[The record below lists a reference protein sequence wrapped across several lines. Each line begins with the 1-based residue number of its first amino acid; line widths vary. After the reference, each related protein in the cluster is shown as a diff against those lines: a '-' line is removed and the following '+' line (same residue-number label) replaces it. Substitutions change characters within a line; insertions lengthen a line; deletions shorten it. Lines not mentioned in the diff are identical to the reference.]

1 MGVSTCG
8 NGSGYC
14 LLGLDCT
21 LDDDF
26 VADTSGG
33 HCRGLL
39 TAFTP
44 SAHFVC
50 CRYAMD
56 AAPEEADDADDVDDA
71 DATDQTEAAA
81 TVSITTA
88 APQHALP
95 DVQKANGSAAA
106 TTTTKVEQNF
116 VALNDKA
123 NIPGINFFVEP
134 ENRRDQEQR
143 IHNTDTYSADQGSRI
158 NDFVEYFN
166 TFLEKNTYMYDPAD
180 EYSQEM
186 TTADQKPFVPE
197 QHSNVAQPYF
207 EINSRPGYVDN
218 NEQAAL
224 RDDKLLFK
232 IDRLVG
238 QYLPLCC
245 IADSDTNE
253 EKGKSDEKFQAF
265 GTQFLL
271 QVGEKGRKKDGNG
284 RERPMV
290 HPCWMVFLQDIRNSN
305 IICAGAVIAN
315 NVVLTTATCATRLLA
330 TGISYVGLIGINKQ
344 IRSVSIHEDF
354 ITSRNQQLKNN
365 IGAVHT
371 EMCSRVVDIQPGIN
385 HTFHIKC
392 ERSPENEEQ
401 VLAGSPLICEGILS
415 GIAVHSEGD
424 DVHFVAVTP
433 YAIQQLSICQCYNDE
448 TQDGITSGSDCK
460 TAAGGK

>member
-1 MGVSTCG
+1 MSARSTLVATLPLLVLAAHSLPIVDPGLFVIMGVSTCG

-50 CRYAMD
+50 CRYTMD
-56 AAPEEADDADDVDDA
+56 PAVEDADSADDGNATDV
-71 DATDQTEAAA
+71 TDQTEASA
-81 TVSITTA
+81 TVSITTLS
-88 APQHALP
+88 PHITP
-95 DVQKANGSAAA
+95 DVMSEVAKGNRSSTVATSSKIEENLIAAN
-106 TTTTKVEQNF
+106 N
-116 VALNDKA
+116 KA

-134 ENRRDQEQR
+134 ETRRDQEQR
-143 IHNTDTYSADQGSRI
+143 IQNPDTFSADQGSRI
-158 NDFVEYFN
+158 NEFVEYFN
-166 TFLEKNTYMYDPAD
+166 TFLEKNTYQYDPVD
-180 EYSQEM
+180 EYTQEM
-186 TTADQKPFVPE
+186 TTVDHKPFVSE
-197 QHSNVAQPYF
+197 KHTNVAHPYF
-207 EINSRPGYVDN
+207 EISSRPDYVDHNKNN
-218 NEQAAL
+218 NEQPA
-224 RDDKLLFK
+224 
-232 IDRLVG
+232 
-238 QYLPLCC
+238 P
-245 IADSDTNE
+245 
-253 EKGKSDEKFQAF
+253 
-265 GTQFLL
+265 
-271 QVGEKGRKKDGNG
+271 
-284 RERPMV
+284 RPMV
-290 HPCWMVFLQDIRNSN
+290 HPCWMVFLQDIRSSN

-365 IGAVHT
+365 IGLLKLSTGKAQMKECILPISDLRTDVNSSICGTFLTSYNYGAVHT
-371 EMCSRVVDIQPGIN
+371 EMCSRVVEIERGIN
-385 HTFHIKC
+385 HTFHVKC
-392 ERSPENEEQ
+392 ERSPDGDEQ

-415 GIAVHSEGD
+415 GIAVHSEGE

-433 YAIQQLSICQCYNDE
+433 YAMWILQN
-448 TQDGITSGSDCK
+448 T
-460 TAAGGK
+460 